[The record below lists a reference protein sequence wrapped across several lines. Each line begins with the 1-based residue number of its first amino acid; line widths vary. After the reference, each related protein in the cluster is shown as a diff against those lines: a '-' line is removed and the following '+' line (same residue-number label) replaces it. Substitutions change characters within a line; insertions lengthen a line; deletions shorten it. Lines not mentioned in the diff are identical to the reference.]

1 MTPTSL
7 FEMLKNSQKD
17 FDTELVENYK
27 RLDSGAIEMTLKSG
41 IKAVFRI
48 DARTKKKYLVME
60 WK

>member
-7 FEMLKNSQKD
+7 FELLKNSQKD
-17 FDTELVENYK
+17 FDPELVDTYK

-41 IKAVFRI
+41 SKAVFRI
-48 DARTKKKYLVME
+48 DARTKKKYLVLE

>member
-7 FEMLKNSQKD
+7 FNLLKNSQKD
-17 FDTELVENYK
+17 FDTELVEKYK

-41 IKAVFRI
+41 NNAVFRI
-48 DARTKKKYLVME
+48 DAGTKKKYLVLE

>member
-7 FEMLKNSQKD
+7 FELLKNSQKD
-17 FDTELVENYK
+17 FDTELVDTYK

-41 IKAVFRI
+41 NNAVFRI
-48 DARTKKKYLVME
+48 DARTKKKYLILE

>member
-17 FDTELVENYK
+17 FDPGLVDTYK
-27 RLDSGAIEMTLKSG
+27 RLDSGAIELTLKSG
-41 IKAVFRI
+41 MHGVFRI
-48 DARTKKKYLVME
+48 DARTKKKYLILE

>member
-17 FDTELVENYK
+17 FDPELVEKYK
-27 RLDSGAIEMTLKSG
+27 RLDSGASG
-41 IKAVFRI
+41 MHGVFRI
-48 DARTKKKYLVME
+48 DARTKKKYLILE

>member
-17 FDTELVENYK
+17 FDPELVDTYK
-27 RLDSGAIEMTLKSG
+27 RLDSGAIEMDLKSG
-41 IKAVFRI
+41 NHAVFRI
-48 DARTKKKYLVME
+48 DARTKKKYLILE

>member
-17 FDTELVENYK
+17 FNTELVDTYK

-41 IKAVFRI
+41 NKAVFRI
-48 DARTKKKYLVME
+48 DARTKKKYLVLE

>member
-17 FDTELVENYK
+17 FDPELVDTYK
-27 RLDSGAIEMTLKSG
+27 RLDSGAIELFMKSG
-41 IKAVFRI
+41 SHGVFRI
-48 DARTKKKYLVME
+48 DVRTKKKYLILE